1 MRSYRQVVVSCDST
15 LANGSSD
22 MKDNFAMQ
30 KIAEALGEK
39 LTTGMEFMLAQDL
52 DTVFIQFTKYVA
64 IFRGARHGMSEA
76 ALGS

>member
-1 MRSYRQVVVSCDST
+1 
-15 LANGSSD
+15 

-39 LTTGMEFMLAQDL
+39 LTTGMEFMLVQDL

-64 IFRGARHGMSEA
+64 IFRCARHGMSEA